1 VEKQL
6 DAARSAGAGRGFA
19 GPVDIVVVGAGFAGL
34 TTARRL
40 VERGASVVV
49 LEADDRVGG
58 RTMPGTLA
66 GHTVDLGGQW
76 VGPTQ
81 FDLLKL
87 AEEFQVKTS
96 PQYVDGRNIMDVAGR
111 QVRHG
116 DGIAM
121 LEPDDLAEYRRV
133 TGMIDELTQGLEP
146 TAPWTSP
153 SAAALDAQTVETWI
167 GAATPSE
174 PARALY
180 RCLTRGLCS
189 VESGQISM
197 LYFVNYAAAGGGL
210 ASLLG
215 MRGGAQDSVFDGGVW
230 QLAAK
235 LADGLGDRIVLN
247 SPVQAIRQDADA
259 VQVSTAAGSWTA
271 KYVVVTAPPA
281 MAARIDYEPPLPALR
296 DSLTQR
302 MPLGSVIK
310 VLLAYETPFWREEG
324 LSGLITSDRIPSG
337 PWMDKSFP
345 GSSMGGLVGFF
356 DGGPA
361 QVWADRPAAA
371 RRAQVLDDLA
381 TYLGDRAR
389 HPVDYA
395 EQVWPNARWQRGGYV
410 SVPGPGVLTAF
421 GPALTAPV
429 GRIHWAGTETSDR
442 WIGYIDGAIRSGER
456 VAATLGA
463 LLPGANHGG
472 PGA

>member
-1 VEKQL
+1 MGADQG
-6 DAARSAGAGRGFA
+6 AAGT
-19 GPVDIVVVGAGFAGL
+19 VDVAVVGAGFAGL

-40 VERGASVVV
+40 VEAGVSVVV

-58 RTMPGTLA
+58 RSMPGTIA

-81 FDLLKL
+81 LDLLKL

-96 PQYVDGRNIMDVAGR
+96 PQYVDGLNIIDVAGR
-111 QVRHG
+111 RVLYAG
-116 DGIAM
+116 EIPM
-121 LEPDDLAEYRRV
+121 LDPDDLAEFGRM
-133 TGMIDELTQGLEP
+133 TGLIEDLTQGLDP
-146 TAPWTSP
+146 TAPWMSP
-153 SAAALDAQTVETWI
+153 SAAALDAQTVETWL
-167 GAATPSE
+167 GSATQSE
-174 PARALY
+174 PARALL
-180 RCLTRGLCS
+180 RFLTRAVYS
-189 VESGQISM
+189 VEPGQISM
-197 LYFVNYAAAGGGL
+197 LYFANYAAAAGGFGPL
-210 ASLLG
+210 VG
-215 MRGGAQDSVFDGGVW
+215 TRGGAQDSVFEGGVW

-235 LADGLGDRIVLN
+235 LADGLGERVVVN
-247 SPVQAIRQDADA
+247 SPVQAIRQDAET
-259 VQVSTAAGSWTA
+259 VQISTGSRTWIA

-281 MAARIDYEPPLPALR
+281 MAARIAYEPPMPALR
-296 DSLTQR
+296 DSLSQR

-310 VLLAYETPFWREEG
+310 VLLAYETPFWREDG
-324 LSGLITSDRIPSG
+324 LSGLITSDKIPTG
-337 PWMDKSFP
+337 PWLDKSFA

-381 TYLGDRAR
+381 AYLGERAR

-395 EQVWPNARWQRGGYV
+395 EKVWANARWQRGGYV
-410 SVPGPGVLTAF
+410 SVAGPGVLTAF

-456 VAATLGA
+456 AAATLKP
-463 LLPGANHGG
+463 LLNAS
-472 PGA
+472 